1 MAKKKS
7 SSTAALVEHN
17 VADEEHPERL
27 TLEET
32 WPPEHLREQ
41 DDSGRGYETGE
52 PSEDDGTEPFGT
64 VSETLDALREEAP
77 REIGLSS
84 EGPFIAPAPVTPPDA
99 PTTGKRPKQT
109 VASMP
114 RELAFAKF
122 RDSLFTLCFKFG
134 FTLEADGISIR
145 AFDVSDAKGSAKRA
159 LAVANMADLE
169 LRK

>member
-17 VADEEHPERL
+17 VSDEEHPDRL
-27 TLEET
+27 PIEET
-32 WPPEHLREQ
+32 WPT
-41 DDSGRGYETGE
+41 ETQ
-52 PSEDDGTEPFGT
+52 PDEDDGTEVFGS
-64 VSETLDALREEAP
+64 VSEYRDAVEALGEESTQA
-77 REIGLSS
+77 ESLTIGLSS
-84 EGPFIAPAPVTPPDA
+84 TGAFIAAGGTPAPIPDS
-99 PTTGKRPKQT
+99 PKTRKTKET